1 MWDSFTPSRTPTFDR
16 DTIVAELTVTDIV
29 CHQCDY
35 GLLAVTVT
43 AVASTG
49 PKSEMTVGGVKW
61 TDRCRRS
68 LPSPLGVVYMDRK
81 IAGNFQQVNRRPRGH
96 VCRRQASCRTDPPS
110 LPSPYQ
116 SQERP
121 PAKLGKTSGRVHAVA
136 MTVSHR
142 RDSACPGL
150 PCTPAWTRPIVNH
163 LSARQQVLFSPR
175 PFLHQVVNRMN
186 EWMKMR
192 GF

>member
-1 MWDSFTPSRTPTFDR
+1 MYAGGKRHVWPT
-16 DTIVAELTVTDIV
+16 
-29 CHQCDY
+29 H
-35 GLLAVTVT
+35 
-43 AVASTG
+43 
-49 PKSEMTVGGVKW
+49 
-61 TDRCRRS
+61 
-68 LPSPLGVVYMDRK
+68 
-81 IAGNFQQVNRRPRGH
+81 
-96 VCRRQASCRTDPPS
+96 PPFH
-110 LPSPYQ
+110 PPYQ

-175 PFLHQVVNRMN
+175 PFLHQFVNRISRIIRGPGLYCGLIRLLIPPLYINCLFVDLISLLTYFLPSLFTSLLMYFQN
-186 EWMKMR
+186 RPVPFPGRMR
-192 GF
+192 RPK